1 MTRYT
6 AQSCYQFRK
15 LREIEMAAED
25 QSIDQTDLKD
35 QVEEITETLEDVVSD
50 NEGAESSEQNKAES
64 ADSVLLEE
72 IQALKDQLLRGQ
84 AEMHN
89 LRRRTEKDVQKAHKF
104 GQEKLIKELLPV
116 IDNFERAIETASEG
130 EENPVLEGVKM
141 TQGLML
147 AAVEKFDVVVV
158 DPMGEPFDPQLHQ
171 AMSMIENPL
180 VESNTVIAV
189 MQKGYTLAGRLL
201 RPAMVMV
208 SKGGT
213 VEPSSIDEKA

>member
-1 MTRYT
+1 
-6 AQSCYQFRK
+6 
-15 LREIEMAAED
+15 MAAED